1 MIENYVKESMYRK
14 IKGFYEIEDKNVVK
28 GKDFVLITITEIN
41 KNSIESTTIEYDLSK
56 FDSLVVSFHNQVLDD
71 FDAEYDDEL
80 ANVIEY
86 IVNEIRHKYENKED

>member
-1 MIENYVKESMYRK
+1 MYRK

-80 ANVIEY
+80 ANVIDY

>member
-1 MIENYVKESMYRK
+1 MYRK

-41 KNSIESTTIEYDLSK
+41 KNSIESTKIEYDLSK

-80 ANVIEY
+80 ANVIDY
-86 IVNEIRHKYENKED
+86 IVNEIIHKYEDKED

>member
-1 MIENYVKESMYRK
+1 MYRK

>member
-1 MIENYVKESMYRK
+1 MYRK

-86 IVNEIRHKYENKED
+86 IVNEIRYKYENKED

>member
-1 MIENYVKESMYRK
+1 MYRK

-86 IVNEIRHKYENKED
+86 IVNEIKHKYENKED

>member
-1 MIENYVKESMYRK
+1 MYRK

-28 GKDFVLITITEIN
+28 GKDFVLITIIEIN

-80 ANVIEY
+80 ANVIDY
-86 IVNEIRHKYENKED
+86 IVNEIRYKYENKED

>member
-1 MIENYVKESMYRK
+1 MYRK

-28 GKDFVLITITEIN
+28 GKDFVLITIIEIN
-41 KNSIESTTIEYDLSK
+41 KNGIESTTIEYDLSK
-56 FDSLVVSFHNQVLDD
+56 FDNLVVSFHNQVLDD